1 MQHYC
6 GIDLHSNNHV
16 VVVIDEEDKRV
27 FEKRLN
33 NDLSLTLSA
42 LCPYRETLYGVAVE
56 STFNW
61 YWLVDGLQ
69 AKGYRMQLVNTTAV
83 TQYDDLKY
91 SGDYHDAFHL
101 AHLMRLGVSC

>member
-6 GIDLHSNNHV
+6 VIDLHSNNHV

-27 FEKRLN
+27 LEKRLSN
-33 NDLSLTLSA
+33 ELSQTLKVLSG
-42 LCPYRETLYGVAVE
+42 YRDTVCGNAVE

-69 AKGYRMQLVNTTAV
+69 AHGYEV
-83 TQYDDLKY
+83 
-91 SGDYHDAFHL
+91 
-101 AHLMRLGVSC
+101 

>member
-16 VVVIDEEDKRV
+16 VVIIDKEDKRV
-27 FEKRLN
+27 FEKRLS
-33 NDLSLTLSA
+33 NDLSQTLKA
-42 LCPYRETLYGVAVE
+42 LQPYQDTLCGIAVE

-69 AKGYRMQLVNTTAV
+69 AMVILCSWLIRQQSSSTTA
-83 TQYDDLKY
+83 
-91 SGDYHDAFHL
+91 
-101 AHLMRLGVSC
+101 